1 MLKPEVV
8 PASVM
13 SVAFFAFGVLG
24 AVWPD
29 RLRNA
34 MGNFADDWKE
44 GSWHPYRMP
53 IPALRIVA
61 GGVGIGGGLLFV
73 RIAYLAA
80 LR

>member
-1 MLKPEVV
+1 MLKPEVI
-8 PASVM
+8 PAVAM

-24 AVWPD
+24 IVWPD
-29 RLRNA
+29 RLRKA
-34 MGNFADDWKE
+34 MDNFADSWKD

-53 IPALRIVA
+53 IPALRILV
-61 GGVGIGGGLLFV
+61 GGVGIGGALLFV